1 MHRNAN
7 EARVRD
13 SLTSRQSESYDR
25 RTISIIIIII
35 IVVVVKASHGVD
47 FLARATDVDRVDRHR
62 SLVSSPFAMSHI
74 VHREV
79 HPPTGV
85 DHACAAYF
93 TRPVGDGCDANL
105 VVASANRVTIY
116 VVNRTTTEEKLD
128 VVCEF
133 DAQGAI
139 GSIAPLRRR
148 FGAPRNQRDGLLIAI
163 REHKLSVVEYDAS
176 TNGVRASSLH
186 SFESLLGCN
195 PMHETLRMSREVPLV
210 VADPEGRCAACV
222 LRKDGCA
229 ARVRVCVAANGG
241 LGLGNDSLGDNVDKR
256 ARGPAASVRETF
268 ELNVEGRG
276 VKMIRDAC
284 FLHGYGEPAL
294 LLLFEKTPT
303 WAGRYN
309 LARDTC
315 ELVALSIDVDKKKS
329 TVIWRRQGLPSS
341 SYKLTALLPP
351 LGGALVMS
359 TDFLLHESQESSTA
373 LSLNAF
379 GRGGP
384 QEGNEAEVQAR
395 SAGMGPDAMANPPPK
410 CAARAIDCGLELT
423 LDGAQASVVSEDRVL
438 MTTKTGALLLL
449 ALHTDGR
456 HLKRMMLQRAGG
468 AVLSSGM
475 CLLARDLLFL
485 GSRIGDSLLVKFT
498 PKEEP
503 LAPLLLP
510 EPGYAQEEEEEEEDD
525 VMEKSTGKRAK
536 SATRIMGKR
545 SKVTDV
551 PPAPATPS
559 AADEEDELEAL
570 LYGTS
575 TVASDAASTPM
586 EKSKGL
592 ARIIP
597 GLMVAGYDFKVK
609 DSLLGVAPVV
619 DITVG
624 ASAPVGTDVEDRTEL
639 IAACG
644 QGKNGAL
651 AILTRGVQ
659 PELVTEVEAGTLPNL
674 QGLWTIHY
682 RKEGA
687 KEEREPFH
695 YHLVLSMKS
704 TTMILETGEELQE
717 VSAALEF
724 ITDAA
729 TLAAA
734 NMFEHYCSVQ
744 ITATAIRVLKGG
756 MKTQHLD
763 LSGIGAPSGS
773 TIISAQIFDPYAIV
787 RLSDGSIRLLVGDEK
802 TMTLE
807 LMDSGPIPTSAVTTF
822 SLVDDAVE
830 ASDAPGGGE
839 KKSGWIHRTATNGS
853 LTGLEGSKKHGT
865 AVPRETVLALTR
877 TGGRLELYS
886 LPSCTRI
893 WGADG
898 LSEGARVLSPH
909 IPVRADESVPEIVD
923 IRIDSFQG
931 SHERPL
937 LTAVRGD
944 GTLLVYRG
952 YIVSAGTTRDG
963 DGDDVLAENE
973 LRFARVHVDVE
984 GAGLNVASLGA
995 AGQMRDSLAGARLT
1009 RIGNVG
1015 DGQGI
1020 QGVFVAGPYPLW
1032 LIVRRSRVL
1041 ALPTRGEGEVVAF
1054 TPFHN
1059 VNCPNGF
1066 ILGTAL
1072 GGVRICQMP
1081 SKMHYE
1087 AAWPVR
1093 KVALKCTPHTITY
1106 LPDFKLYALVTSSLV
1121 PWVERDIAE
1130 DNVHGLA
1137 LAKAR
1142 RERANANDGL
1152 ELQYSVRLLVP
1163 GSLDSAWQHALEPGE
1178 HVQCVRNVQLK
1189 DLNTGALVSL
1199 LAVGTAM
1206 PGGED
1211 TPCRGR
1217 VILFSMV
1224 WERDQDSPD
1233 GYRWIGQVC
1242 CVREARMACTALA
1255 ALDGHLMVA
1264 VGTKLTVHTWD
1275 GSELNAVAF
1284 YDTPIHTVSINVVKN
1299 FILVGDLEKGLHFF
1313 RWKDTGFEK
1322 SLIQLSKDFERMDV
1336 VSSEFLIDG
1345 AHLALLGSDFSGN
1358 ARIFEYDPK
1367 HADSWK
1373 GQKLLARSTYHVGSP
1388 ISRMVRFNVE
1398 GARKK
1403 PVAGERPKTSNRHA
1417 VFFGTLDGALGILM
1431 PTDEQTYVKLSA
1443 LQRALTVVV
1452 PSPIGLNPRTFRAP
1466 KTFEGKPLQLPAPLD
1481 VLDGGLLSKFEAL
1494 SWSEQTR
1501 VCRDVDVHRDVALG
1515 LIQQLSANNAF
1526 V

>member
-1 MHRNAN
+1 
-7 EARVRD
+7 
-13 SLTSRQSESYDR
+13 
-25 RTISIIIIII
+25 
-35 IVVVVKASHGVD
+35 
-47 FLARATDVDRVDRHR
+47 
-62 SLVSSPFAMSHI
+62 MSHV

-93 TRPVGDGCDANL
+93 TRPVGDGGDPNVI
-105 VVASANRVTIY
+105 VVSANRVTIY
-116 VVNRTTTEEKLD
+116 AVNRTTDAETLD

-133 DAQGAI
+133 DAQGPI
-139 GSIAPLRRR
+139 GSIAVLRRR

-163 REHKLSVVEYDAS
+163 REHKLSVVEYDAL
-176 TNGVRASSLH
+176 TGGVRASSLH
-186 SFESLLGCN
+186 SFEGDLGCN
-195 PMHETLRMSREVPLV
+195 PMYQTLRMSREAPLV
-210 VADPEGRCAACV
+210 VADPEGRCAAVV
-222 LRKDGCA
+222 LRRDGVA
-229 ARVRVCVAANGG
+229 ARVRVLASVNGG
-241 LGLGNDSLGDNVDKR
+241 LGLVSANDGSGVVDDDAQ
-256 ARGPAASVRETF
+256 ARGPAASVRESF

-309 LARDTC
+309 LAKDTC
-315 ELVALSIDVDKKKS
+315 ELVALSIDVDKQKS
-329 TVIWRRQGLPSS
+329 TVIWRRQALPSS
-341 SYKLTALLPP
+341 AYKLTALLPP

-373 LSLNAF
+373 LSLNTF

-395 SAGMGPDAMANPPPK
+395 AAGMGPDAMANPPPR
-410 CAARAIDCGLELT
+410 CVARAIDCGLELT
-423 LDGAQASVVSEDRVL
+423 LDGAQAAVVSEERVL
-438 MTTKTGALLLL
+438 VTTKTGALLLL

-503 LAPLLLP
+503 AAPLLLP
-510 EPGYAQEEEEEEEDD
+510 EPEEENDDED
-525 VMEKSTGKRAK
+525 VTEKSKGKRAK
-536 SATRIMGKR
+536 SATKIMGKR
-545 SKVTDV
+545 AKVEEA
-551 PPAPATPS
+551 PPAPSTPGP
-559 AADEEDELEAL
+559 ADDEDELEAL

-575 TVASDAASTPM
+575 TVAQDATVAAATTT
-586 EKSKGL
+586 EKKHEGL
-592 ARIIP
+592 AGIIP
-597 GLMVAGYDFKVK
+597 GLKVAGYDFKVK

-639 IAACG
+639 ITACG

-695 YHLVLSMKS
+695 HHLVLSMKS

-717 VSAALEF
+717 VSASLEF
-724 ITDAA
+724 ITDSA

-734 NMFEHYCSVQ
+734 NIFGHYCSVQ
-744 ITATAIRVLKGG
+744 ITENAIRVLKGG
-756 MKTQHLD
+756 MKAQD
-763 LSGIGAPSGS
+763 LALNDINAPAGS
-773 TIISAQIFDPYAIV
+773 AIASAQIFDPYVIV
-787 RLSDGSIRLLVGDEK
+787 RLSDGSIRLLVGDENK
-802 TMTLE
+802 MTLA
-807 LMDSGPIPTSAVTTF
+807 LMDSGPIPTSAVTSFT
-822 SLVDDAVE
+822 LVDDAV
-830 ASDAPGGGE
+830 AAADAPGGGE
-839 KKSGWIHRTATNGS
+839 RHSGWIHRAATNGS
-853 LTGLEGSKKHGT
+853 LTGLEGSKKKGAPT
-865 AVPRETVLALTR
+865 QRETIIALTR
-877 TGGRLELYS
+877 TGGSLDLFS

-893 WGADG
+893 WAADG
-898 LSEGARVLSPH
+898 LSEGARVLSPR
-909 IPVRADESVPEIVD
+909 IKVNADASVPDIVD
-923 IRIDSFQG
+923 IRVDSFES

-952 YIVSAGTTRDG
+952 FIVPAGTTRDG
-963 DGDDVLAENE
+963 DSDDVLTENE
-973 LRFARVHVDVE
+973 LRFARVHVDIE
-984 GAGLNVASLGA
+984 GAGLNVAGLGA

-1009 RIGNVG
+1009 RIDNVG

-1041 ALPTRGEGEVVAF
+1041 ALPTRGEGEIVAF

-1093 KVALKCTPHTITY
+1093 KLALKCTPHTVTY

-1121 PWVERDIAE
+1121 PWVERDISDE
-1130 DNVHGLA
+1130 NVHGLA

-1142 RERANANDGL
+1142 RERANANDGM

-1163 GSLDSAWQHALEPGE
+1163 GSLDGAWQHALEPGE

-1224 WERDQDSPD
+1224 WERDQDAPD

-1275 GSELNAVAF
+1275 GTELNSVAF

-1345 AHLALLGSDFSGN
+1345 AQLSLLGSDFSGN
-1358 ARIFEYDPK
+1358 ARIFNYDPK
-1367 HADSWK
+1367 HPDSWK
-1373 GQKLLARSTYHVGSP
+1373 GQKLLARSAYHVGSP

-1398 GARKK
+1398 GASKK
-1403 PVAGERPKTSNRHA
+1403 KAAAGERPKGANRHA

-1431 PTDEQTYVKLSA
+1431 PTEQPTYEKLRA
-1443 LQRALTVVV
+1443 LQRALTTVVH
-1452 PSPIGLNPRTFRAP
+1452 SPIGLNPRTFRTP
-1466 KTFEGKPLQLPAPLD
+1466 KTFEGKPLQLPTPLE

-1501 VCRDVDVHRDVALG
+1501 VARDVGVDRDLAIG

-1526 V
+1526 L